1 MAFLE
6 MISKEEY
13 EKEIKFK
20 PHKYGEIYKE
30 LVKMKEGQCA
40 RKECDSEKEAITF
53 VYSVKRTIKRNNDD
67 SFEIT
72 RRGRCAYIKR
82 VK

>member
-13 EKEIKFK
+13 EKGTKFK
-20 PHKYGEIYKE
+20 PHKYKEIYKE
-30 LVKMKEGQCA
+30 LEKMEEGQCA
-40 RKECDSEKEAITF
+40 RKECDSEREATAL
-53 VYSVKRTIKRNNDD
+53 STSMKRTFERNSDD
-67 SFEIT
+67 SFEVSK
-72 RRGRCAYIKR
+72 RGRYVYIRR